1 VTRMSGCVT
10 RKSGC
15 GTRSGCGCRVVD
27 RLVGGSRD
35 HSSAKRRPRDCSYQN
50 DDNRYAAT
58 TTNAKCRRTLVKPAA
73 MKDSLNHFVRD
84 AVYADWVSARR
95 ISCGS
100 TSGNRATM
108 SSSSCRDDQPRA
120 LAASRRH
127 PREGVG
133 EQRVFALSFPGAP
146 LSGAQGS
153 HSDALGDA
161 PVVIVSSS
169 HFARRSCNRLLPTEY
184 RSSVPCRIE

>member
-1 VTRMSGCVT
+1 M
-10 RKSGC
+10 KN
-15 GTRSGCGCRVVD
+15 
-27 RLVGGSRD
+27 
-35 HSSAKRRPRDCSYQN
+35 SSS
-50 DDNRYAAT
+50 
-58 TTNAKCRRTLVKPAA
+58 
-73 MKDSLNHFVRD
+73 HFVPD

-108 SSSSCRDDQPRA
+108 SLSSCRDDQPRA

-127 PREGVG
+127 LREAVG

-146 LSGAQGS
+146 LSGAQGC

-161 PVVIVSSS
+161 PGVIVSSS
-169 HFARRSCNRLLPTEY
+169 HFARRSCKSAATYGVSIRGPALQRVVNYSTPAGYALGHALAARLVHAEAA
-184 RSSVPCRIE
+184 RKAVSVGIAS